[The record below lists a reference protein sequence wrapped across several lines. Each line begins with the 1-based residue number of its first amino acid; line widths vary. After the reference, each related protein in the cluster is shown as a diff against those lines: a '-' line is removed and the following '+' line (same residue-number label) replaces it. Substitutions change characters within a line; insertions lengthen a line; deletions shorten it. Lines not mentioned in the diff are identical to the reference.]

1 MKLKKSKTSEMK
13 YMLSETIYSSKLYEV
28 LAISPAVAK
37 VIVQSRRPT
46 SADTGKECPRRPIM
60 NAKEVNENPESVSA
74 FSESCCS
81 TQECSSGMSRLRPN
95 FFGKSNSPNH
105 RVESV

>member
-1 MKLKKSKTSEMK
+1 MKYTLSEM
-13 YMLSETIYSSKLYEV
+13 IYSSKLYEV

-60 NAKEVNENPESVSA
+60 NTKEANENPASVSA
-74 FSESCCS
+74 LLESCCS
-81 TQECSSGMSRLRPN
+81 TQECSSGMSRLRLN
-95 FFGKSNSPNH
+95 FFGKSNSPNYK
-105 RVESV
+105 VEDG